1 MVNVIKK
8 LILVRHGKA
17 CGLKPGQSDF
27 DRELT
32 DEARSF
38 LASVDG
44 FMRSFYLLDAHSAS
58 HATLWSSPAVRAMQ
72 TAQEVDRALGFDHDI
87 VPVDSIWEQDAD
99 TFAEQL
105 ATTDADCLV
114 VVGHIPMLNE
124 MIERLS
130 GVELSLKPGGMAAID
145 MDESGRSGMLEW
157 FVQGPVSD

>member
-32 DEARSF
+32 DDARSF

-58 HATLWSSPAVRAMQ
+58 HATIWSSPAVRARQ
-72 TAQEVDRALGFDHDI
+72 TADEVDRTLGGDHD
-87 VPVDSIWEQDAD
+87 VVLVDSLWEQDEDA
-99 TFAEQL
+99 FISQIA
-105 ATTDADCLV
+105 ATDADCLIA
-114 VVGHIPMLNE
+114 VGHIPFMNNV
-124 MIERLS
+124 ISRIS
-130 GVELSLKPGGMAAID
+130 GVDLALKPGGIASIELD
-145 MDESGRSGMLEW
+145 DSGVAGTLEW
-157 FVQGPVSD
+157 FVQGPVVG